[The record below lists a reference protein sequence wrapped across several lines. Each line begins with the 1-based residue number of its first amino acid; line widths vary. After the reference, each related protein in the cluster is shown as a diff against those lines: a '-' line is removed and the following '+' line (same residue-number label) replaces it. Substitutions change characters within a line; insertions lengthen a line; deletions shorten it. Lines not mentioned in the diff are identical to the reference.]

1 MLAIEDL
8 VVAYQGQ
15 DVLHGVS
22 LQVEPGCGALVCGA
36 GASGKSTLLA
46 TACGVV
52 PRLVNAERV
61 TGRLQLGTRDFAEIP
76 RAELF
81 SRIGIVFQN
90 LDDQLFDL
98 EVEDVI
104 AAPLENRGVPRAE
117 IRARLAELFEELAIQ
132 DLAGRRVL
140 TLSGGE
146 RRMAVLAGALAAR
159 PELLVLDEPTTG
171 LDPAARLRLERSLAA
186 VRDRIPLILA
196 ADQDAA
202 SLAGAMGR
210 IHLLQAGQLAGCW
223 PTAEALALRTPWLE
237 AGMLP
242 PRRQEQPVRTS
253 ATPGGRVLLAVEG
266 LRTRLARPGG
276 EPVLHDITLELRA
289 GEVTGLIGRNGAG
302 KSTLIQTVLGLAPLA
317 AGRIVIEGEPAER
330 WTAARRAR
338 QVGYLPQNMRRM
350 LFNLSV
356 LDEIAFSVGGSTA
369 KIGDPEVRARAAQ
382 ALAPFGLADKAEAS
396 PFALSAREQALLGLA
411 CLDAAGCAVAILD
424 EPLLARDRQGR
435 AMLDLFLRRSHEA
448 GRAVL
453 LISHDLELID
463 DLCGRLL
470 ILADGR
476 IAADGPTEQG
486 WTSPAFRALG
496 WPAPESPWRIA
507 S

>member
-1 MLAIEDL
+1 LLSIEDL
-8 VVAYQGQ
+8 VVAYQDR

-61 TGRLQLGTRDFAEIP
+61 TGRLRLGVRDFAEIP

-81 SRIGIVFQN
+81 SRVGIVFQN

-104 AAPLENRGVPRAE
+104 AAPLENRGVPRPE
-117 IRARLAELFEELAIQ
+117 IRARLAELFEELAIGE
-132 DLAGRRVL
+132 LAGRRVL

-171 LDPAARLRLERSLAA
+171 LDPAARLRLERSLSG

-196 ADQDAA
+196 ADQDAT

-210 IHLLQAGQLAGCW
+210 IHLLQDGRVAGSW
-223 PTAEALALRTPWLE
+223 PTAEALALRAPWLE

-242 PRRQEQPVRTS
+242 PGRQDRPTRTGG
-253 ATPGGRVLLAVEG
+253 AGGRVLLAVEG
-266 LRTRLARPGG
+266 LRTRLVRSSG
-276 EPVLHDITLELRA
+276 EPVLRDVSLELRA

-338 QVGYLPQNMRRM
+338 RIGYLPQNMRRM

-369 KIGDPEVRARAAQ
+369 TISDPEVRAKATR
-382 ALAPFGLADKAEAS
+382 ALAPYGLADKAEGS

-435 AMLDLFLRRSHEA
+435 AMLDLFLQRSHEA

-463 DLCGRLL
+463 DLCARLL

-476 IAADGPTEQG
+476 IAADEPTGQG
-486 WTSPAFRALG
+486 WVSPAFQSLG
-496 WPAPESPWRIA
+496 WPVPQPPLRIA